1 MWVTT
6 LNIVTLGVLL
16 AALAYVARG
25 TRKLDASLDA
35 LVAQQSERRRRMER
49 DLERVSQSVAE
60 MERAET

>member
-35 LVAQQSERRRRMER
+35 LVAQQSERRRRLER

-60 MERAET
+60 MEQG